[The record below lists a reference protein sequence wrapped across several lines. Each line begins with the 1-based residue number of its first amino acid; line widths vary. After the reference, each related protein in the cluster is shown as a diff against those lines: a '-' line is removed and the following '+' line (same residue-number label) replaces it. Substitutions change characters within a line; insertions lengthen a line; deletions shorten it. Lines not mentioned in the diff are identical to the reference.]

1 MYTAKDIRNLALL
14 GHGGDGKSALCE
26 SMLYVTKAITRL
38 GKRADGTTVSDFDDE
53 EKKRQYSIKTS
64 VIPVEFGGC
73 KLNVLD
79 NPGYFDFAAEIV
91 QSLRVADAGL
101 ICLTAKSGIAVGTEK
116 GWKSLADAGLPAMFY
131 VSKLD
136 EEHANFFNTFDS
148 LRDIFGAS
156 VIPFTFP
163 ILHGEEAVGVVDL
176 VSKKAYDVSGKE
188 IALPAEAEE
197 KIEEYMAELNEQVA
211 ETDEALMEKFF
222 MEEPFTEEELLKG
235 IKEGIRQRSVT
246 PVFCG
251 CAMNGLGTAALL
263 DNLVRFAPSPLEGKP
278 AVRVDEEGKE
288 SEFPLNPDG
297 PATAFVFNTVADQYG
312 KNSYFKVLSG
322 NIEDTMTV
330 VNARTGDNE
339 KLGNTFFPKGK
350 DNAKTAKV
358 CCGDIGVFTKLASV
372 RTGDT
377 LCQPGKLVTIKPMT
391 YAEPCYRMA
400 IYAKTKG
407 QEDKVAAGL
416 VKLNEEGIR
425 QRSVTPVFC
434 GCAMNGLGTAALL
447 DNLVRFAPSPLEGKP
462 AVRVDEEGKE
472 SEFPLNPDGPATA
485 FVFNTVADQYGKNSY
500 FKVLSGNIED
510 TMTVVN
516 ARTGDNEK
524 LGNTFFP
531 KGKDN
536 AKTAKVCC
544 GDIGVFTK
552 LASVRTGDTL
562 CQPGKLVTIKPM
574 TYAEPCYRMAI
585 YAKTKGQEDKV
596 AAGLVK
602 LNEEDASFTYGN
614 DPETKEMII
623 AGVCDIHLS
632 VIIAK
637 LLSKYKV
644 EAELRPA
651 KIAYRE
657 TIKKKVE
664 IHGRH
669 KKQSGGHGQF
679 GDVYIRFEPQSESED
694 MIFADETVGGC
705 VPKNFI
711 PSVEKGLRNCIGKGV
726 LAGYPVVFL
735 KSTLYFGS
743 YHPVDSS
750 DMAFQTAAGIAYKEG
765 LPTAGPTLLEP
776 IGELKVFIPDANMG
790 DIIGDLNKR
799 RGRVMGMNPDPDNRG
814 WQIVEAEVPMGEMSS
829 YAIDLRSMSQGRGSY
844 SLKFVRYEEVP
855 QINQAKIIED
865 AKKADEE

>member
-1 MYTAKDIRNLALL
+1 M
-14 GHGGDGKSALCE
+14 
-26 SMLYVTKAITRL
+26 
-38 GKRADGTTVSDFDDE
+38 
-53 EKKRQYSIKTS
+53 
-64 VIPVEFGGC
+64 
-73 KLNVLD
+73 LD

-235 IKEGIRQRSVT
+235 IK
-246 PVFCG
+246 
-251 CAMNGLGTAALL
+251 
-263 DNLVRFAPSPLEGKP
+263 
-278 AVRVDEEGKE
+278 
-288 SEFPLNPDG
+288 
-297 PATAFVFNTVADQYG
+297 
-312 KNSYFKVLSG
+312 
-322 NIEDTMTV
+322 
-330 VNARTGDNE
+330 
-339 KLGNTFFPKGK
+339 
-350 DNAKTAKV
+350 
-358 CCGDIGVFTKLASV
+358 
-372 RTGDT
+372 
-377 LCQPGKLVTIKPMT
+377 
-391 YAEPCYRMA
+391 
-400 IYAKTKG
+400 
-407 QEDKVAAGL
+407 
-416 VKLNEEGIR
+416 EGIR

>member
-1 MYTAKDIRNLALL
+1 MYTAKDIRNICLL

-26 SMLYVTKAITRL
+26 SMLYLTKAITRL

-64 VIPVEFGGC
+64 VIPVEYAGC
-73 KLNVLD
+73 KVNVLD
-79 NPGYFDFAAEIV
+79 NPGYFDFAGEVV
-91 QSLRVADAGL
+91 QSLRVADAGI

-136 EEHANFFNTFDS
+136 EEHANFFATFDS
-148 LRDIFGAS
+148 IRSTFGAS
-156 VIPFTFP
+156 AIPFTFP
-163 ILHGEEAVGVVDL
+163 VLKGEQAIGVVDL
-176 VSKKAYDVSGKE
+176 IAKKAYDVDGKE
-188 IALPAEAEE
+188 MPLPADAEE

-222 MEEPFTEEELLKG
+222 MEEPFTEEELIKG
-235 IKEGIRQRSVT
+235 IHDGLMQRTVT

-251 CAMNGLGTAALL
+251 CSMNGLGTLRVL
-263 DNLVRFAPSPLEGKP
+263 ENIVKFAPNPLEGKP
-278 AVRVDEEGKE
+278 MVTVDEEGNE
-288 SEFPLNPDG
+288 SELKLD
-297 PATAFVFNTVADQYG
+297 PAGSPVAFVFNTVADQYG
-312 KNSYFKVLSG
+312 KNSYFKVICG
-322 NIEDTMTV
+322 DIEDTLTV
-330 VNARTGDNE
+330 VNARTGDSE

-350 DNAKTAKV
+350 DNTKTSKV

-377 LCQPGKLVTIKPMT
+377 LTMPGKTVTIKPME

-407 QEDKVAAGL
+407 QEDKVA
-416 VKLNEEGIR
+416 
-425 QRSVTPVFC
+425 S
-434 GCAMNGLGTAALL
+434 
-447 DNLVRFAPSPLEGKP
+447 
-462 AVRVDEEGKE
+462 
-472 SEFPLNPDGPATA
+472 
-485 FVFNTVADQYGKNSY
+485 
-500 FKVLSGNIED
+500 
-510 TMTVVN
+510 
-516 ARTGDNEK
+516 
-524 LGNTFFP
+524 
-531 KGKDN
+531 
-536 AKTAKVCC
+536 
-544 GDIGVFTK
+544 
-552 LASVRTGDTL
+552 
-562 CQPGKLVTIKPM
+562 
-574 TYAEPCYRMAI
+574 
-585 YAKTKGQEDKV
+585 
-596 AAGLVK
+596 GLVK
-602 LNEEDASFTYGN
+602 LNEEDASFTFGN
-614 DPETKEMII
+614 DPETKEMIV
-623 AGVCDIHLS
+623 AGVCDIQLS
-632 VIIAK
+632 VLVAK

-664 IHGRH
+664 VHGRH

-679 GDVYIRFEPQSESED
+679 GDVYIRFEPQTESEE

-711 PSVEKGLRNCIGKGV
+711 PSVEKGLRNCVGKGV

-735 KSTLYFGS
+735 KATLYFGS

-765 LPTAGPTLLEP
+765 LPTAAPTLLEP
-776 IGELKVFIPDANMG
+776 IGELKVYIPDSNMG

-799 RGRVMGMNPDPDNRG
+799 RGRVMGMNPCGNG
-814 WQIVEAEVPMGEMSS
+814 QQVVEAEVPMGEMSS
-829 YAIDLRSMSQGRGSY
+829 YAIDLRSMTQGRGFY

-855 QINQAKIIED
+855 QMNQAKIIED
-865 AKKADEE
+865 AKKDAEE

>member
-322 NIEDTMTV
+322 
-330 VNARTGDNE
+330 
-339 KLGNTFFPKGK
+339 
-350 DNAKTAKV
+350 
-358 CCGDIGVFTKLASV
+358 S
-372 RTGDT
+372 
-377 LCQPGKLVTIKPMT
+377 
-391 YAEPCYRMA
+391 
-400 IYAKTKG
+400 
-407 QEDKVAAGL
+407 
-416 VKLNEEGIR
+416 
-425 QRSVTPVFC
+425 
-434 GCAMNGLGTAALL
+434 
-447 DNLVRFAPSPLEGKP
+447 
-462 AVRVDEEGKE
+462 
-472 SEFPLNPDGPATA
+472 
-485 FVFNTVADQYGKNSY
+485 
-500 FKVLSGNIED
+500 IED

-679 GDVYIRFEPQSESED
+679 GDVYIRFEPQSESEE

-776 IGELKVFIPDANMG
+776 IGELKVVVPDSNMG
-790 DIIGDLNKR
+790 DINGDLNKR
-799 RGRVMGMNPDPDNRG
+799 RGRVMGMNPDPENPG
-814 WQIVEAEVPMGEMSS
+814 YQIVEAEVPMGEMSS
-829 YAIDLRSMSQGRGSY
+829 YTIDLRAMTQGRGSY
-844 SLKFVRYEEVP
+844 TLKFVRYEEVP
-855 QINQAKIIED
+855 QMNQAKIIEE
-865 AKKADEE
+865 AKKEAEEK

>member
-416 VKLNEEGIR
+416 VKLNEE
-425 QRSVTPVFC
+425 
-434 GCAMNGLGTAALL
+434 
-447 DNLVRFAPSPLEGKP
+447 
-462 AVRVDEEGKE
+462 
-472 SEFPLNPDGPATA
+472 
-485 FVFNTVADQYGKNSY
+485 
-500 FKVLSGNIED
+500 
-510 TMTVVN
+510 
-516 ARTGDNEK
+516 
-524 LGNTFFP
+524 
-531 KGKDN
+531 
-536 AKTAKVCC
+536 
-544 GDIGVFTK
+544 
-552 LASVRTGDTL
+552 
-562 CQPGKLVTIKPM
+562 
-574 TYAEPCYRMAI
+574 
-585 YAKTKGQEDKV
+585 
-596 AAGLVK
+596 
-602 LNEEDASFTYGN
+602 DASFTYGN

-776 IGELKVFIPDANMG
+776 IGELKVLIPDGNMG
-790 DIIGDLNKR
+790 DVIGDLNKR
-799 RGRVMGMNPDPDNRG
+799 RGRVMGMNPDPENPG
-814 WQIVEAEVPMGEMSS
+814 YQIVEAEVPVGEMTTYS
-829 YAIDLRSMSQGRGSY
+829 IDLRAMSQGRGSY
-844 SLKFVRYEEVP
+844 TLKFVRYEEVP
-855 QINQAKIIED
+855 QMNQAKIIED
-865 AKKADEE
+865 AKKEEEEA

>member
-416 VKLNEEGIR
+416 VKLNEE
-425 QRSVTPVFC
+425 
-434 GCAMNGLGTAALL
+434 
-447 DNLVRFAPSPLEGKP
+447 
-462 AVRVDEEGKE
+462 
-472 SEFPLNPDGPATA
+472 
-485 FVFNTVADQYGKNSY
+485 
-500 FKVLSGNIED
+500 
-510 TMTVVN
+510 
-516 ARTGDNEK
+516 
-524 LGNTFFP
+524 
-531 KGKDN
+531 
-536 AKTAKVCC
+536 
-544 GDIGVFTK
+544 
-552 LASVRTGDTL
+552 
-562 CQPGKLVTIKPM
+562 
-574 TYAEPCYRMAI
+574 
-585 YAKTKGQEDKV
+585 
-596 AAGLVK
+596 
-602 LNEEDASFTYGN
+602 DASFTYGN

-799 RGRVMGMNPDPDNRG
+799 SGRVMGMNPDPDNRG

>member
-235 IKEGIRQRSVT
+235 IKDGIRQRSVT

-297 PATAFVFNTVADQYG
+297 PV
-312 KNSYFKVLSG
+312 
-322 NIEDTMTV
+322 
-330 VNARTGDNE
+330 
-339 KLGNTFFPKGK
+339 
-350 DNAKTAKV
+350 
-358 CCGDIGVFTKLASV
+358 
-372 RTGDT
+372 
-377 LCQPGKLVTIKPMT
+377 
-391 YAEPCYRMA
+391 
-400 IYAKTKG
+400 
-407 QEDKVAAGL
+407 
-416 VKLNEEGIR
+416 
-425 QRSVTPVFC
+425 
-434 GCAMNGLGTAALL
+434 
-447 DNLVRFAPSPLEGKP
+447 
-462 AVRVDEEGKE
+462 
-472 SEFPLNPDGPATA
+472 TA

-679 GDVYIRFEPQSESED
+679 GDVYIRFEPQSESEE

-711 PSVEKGLRNCIGKGV
+711 PSVEKGLRNCVGKGV

-750 DMAFQTAAGIAYKEG
+750 DMSFQTAAGIAYKEG

>member
-1 MYTAKDIRNLALL
+1 MYTAKDIRNISLL

-26 SMLYVTKAITRL
+26 SMLYLTKVITRL
-38 GKRADGTTVSDFDDE
+38 GKRADGTTVSDFDEE

-64 VIPVEFGGC
+64 VIPVEYKNC

-79 NPGYFDFAAEIV
+79 NPGYFDFAGEIV
-91 QSLRVADAGL
+91 QSLRVSDSGL
-101 ICLTAKSGIAVGTEK
+101 ICLSAKSGIAVGTEK
-116 GWKSLADAGLPAMFY
+116 GWKSLEKAGLPAMFY

-136 EEHANFFNTFDS
+136 EEHANFFGTVDS
-148 LRDIFGAS
+148 LRDTFGAS

-163 ILHGEEAVGVVDL
+163 ILNGENAVAVVDL
-176 VSKKAYDVSGKE
+176 LTKKAYDASGKE
-188 IALPAEAEE
+188 VALTADAEE
-197 KIEEYMAELNEQVA
+197 KIEEYMMELNEQVA

-222 MEEPFTEEELLKG
+222 MEEPFTEEELLTGVKAG
-235 IKEGIRQRSVT
+235 LKERVIT

-251 CAMNGLGTAALL
+251 CAATGLGTEILMQ
-263 DNLVRFAPSPLEGKP
+263 NLIKFAPNPEEGKP
-278 AVRVDEEGKE
+278 MIAVDDEGNE
-288 SEFPLNPDG
+288 SEFAPNGSPM
-297 PATAFVFNTVADQYG
+297 AFVFNTITDQYG
-312 KNSYFKVLSG
+312 KNSYFKVISG
-322 NIEDTMTV
+322 DIEDTMTV

-339 KLGNTFFPKGK
+339 KLGNMFFPRGK
-350 DNAKTAKV
+350 ENNKV
-358 CCGDIGVFTKLASV
+358 SKICCGDIGVFTKLASV

-377 LCQPGKLVTIKPMT
+377 LCLPGKAITIKPME

-407 QEDKVAAGL
+407 QEDKVAG
-416 VKLNEEGIR
+416 
-425 QRSVTPVFC
+425 
-434 GCAMNGLGTAALL
+434 
-447 DNLVRFAPSPLEGKP
+447 
-462 AVRVDEEGKE
+462 
-472 SEFPLNPDGPATA
+472 
-485 FVFNTVADQYGKNSY
+485 
-500 FKVLSGNIED
+500 
-510 TMTVVN
+510 
-516 ARTGDNEK
+516 
-524 LGNTFFP
+524 
-531 KGKDN
+531 
-536 AKTAKVCC
+536 
-544 GDIGVFTK
+544 
-552 LASVRTGDTL
+552 
-562 CQPGKLVTIKPM
+562 
-574 TYAEPCYRMAI
+574 
-585 YAKTKGQEDKV
+585 
-596 AAGLVK
+596 GLVK

-632 VIIAK
+632 VIISK

-694 MIFADETVGGC
+694 MIFEDETVGGC

-765 LPTAGPTLLEP
+765 LPTAAPTILEP
-776 IGELKVFIPDANMG
+776 IAELKVMIPDSNMG

-799 RGRVMGMNPDPDNRG
+799 RGRVMGMNPDPENTG

-829 YAIDLRSMSQGRGSY
+829 YAIDLRSMTQGRGSY
-844 SLKFVRYEEVP
+844 GMKFVRYEEVP
-855 QINQAKIIED
+855 QMNQQKIIDD
-865 AKKADEE
+865 AKEEEE

>member
-1 MYTAKDIRNLALL
+1 MYTAKDIRNIALL

-26 SMLYVTKAITRL
+26 SMLYLTKAITRL

-64 VIPVEFGGC
+64 VIPVEYSGC

-116 GWKSLADAGLPAMFY
+116 GWKSLADAELPAMFY
-131 VSKLD
+131 ISKLD
-136 EEHANFFNTFDS
+136 EEHANFFGTYDAI
-148 LRDIFGAS
+148 RDAFGAS

-163 ILHGEEAVGVVDL
+163 ILNGEQAVGVVDL
-176 VSKKAYDVSGKE
+176 IEKKAYDVNGKE
-188 IALPAEAEE
+188 IALPADAEE
-197 KIEEYMAELNEQVA
+197 KIEEYMMALNEQVA
-211 ETDEALMEKFF
+211 ETDEELMEKFF
-222 MEEPFTEEELLKG
+222 MEEPFTAEELLKG
-235 IKEGIRQRSVT
+235 IKDGIKQRAIT

-251 CAMNGLGTAALL
+251 CAMNGLGTELL
-263 DNLVRFAPSPLEGKP
+263 MKNLVKYAPSPLDGKP
-278 AVRVDEEGKE
+278 MITVDEDGKE
-288 SEFPLNPDG
+288 SELVLNPTG
-297 PATAFVFNTVADQYG
+297 SPMAFVFNTMADQYG
-312 KNSYFKVLSG
+312 KNSYFKVISG
-322 NIEDTMTV
+322 DIEDTLTV

-350 DNAKTAKV
+350 DNNKTAKV

-377 LCQPGKLVTIKPMT
+377 LGLAGKVASVKPMS

-400 IYAKTKG
+400 IYAK
-407 QEDKVAAGL
+407 
-416 VKLNEEGIR
+416 N
-425 QRSVTPVFC
+425 
-434 GCAMNGLGTAALL
+434 
-447 DNLVRFAPSPLEGKP
+447 
-462 AVRVDEEGKE
+462 
-472 SEFPLNPDGPATA
+472 
-485 FVFNTVADQYGKNSY
+485 
-500 FKVLSGNIED
+500 
-510 TMTVVN
+510 
-516 ARTGDNEK
+516 
-524 LGNTFFP
+524 
-531 KGKDN
+531 
-536 AKTAKVCC
+536 
-544 GDIGVFTK
+544 
-552 LASVRTGDTL
+552 
-562 CQPGKLVTIKPM
+562 
-574 TYAEPCYRMAI
+574 
-585 YAKTKGQEDKV
+585 KGQEDKV

-623 AGVCDIHLS
+623 AGVCDMHLS

-657 TIKKKVE
+657 TIKKKHE
-664 IHGRH
+664 QHGRH

-679 GDVYIRFEPQSESED
+679 GDVHIRFEPQSESEE

-711 PSVEKGLRNCIGKGV
+711 PSVEKGLRNCVGKGV

-735 KSTLYFGS
+735 KATLFFGS
-743 YHPVDSS
+743 YHAVDSS
-750 DMAFQTAAGIAYKEG
+750 DMAFQTAAGLAYKEG
-765 LPTAGPTLLEP
+765 LPNAAPTLLEP
-776 IGELKVFIPDANMG
+776 IGELKVYIPDANMG

-799 RGRVMGMNPDPDNRG
+799 RGRVMGMNPDTENRG
-814 WQIVEAEVPMGEMSS
+814 WQIVEAEVPIGEMVS
-829 YAIDLRSMSQGRGSY
+829 YAIDLRAMTQGRGY
-844 SLKFVRYEEVP
+844 YTLKFIRYEEVP
-855 QINQAKIIED
+855 QMNQAKIIEE
-865 AKKADEE
+865 AKKAEEE

>member
-416 VKLNEEGIR
+416 VKLNEE
-425 QRSVTPVFC
+425 
-434 GCAMNGLGTAALL
+434 
-447 DNLVRFAPSPLEGKP
+447 
-462 AVRVDEEGKE
+462 
-472 SEFPLNPDGPATA
+472 
-485 FVFNTVADQYGKNSY
+485 
-500 FKVLSGNIED
+500 
-510 TMTVVN
+510 
-516 ARTGDNEK
+516 
-524 LGNTFFP
+524 
-531 KGKDN
+531 
-536 AKTAKVCC
+536 
-544 GDIGVFTK
+544 
-552 LASVRTGDTL
+552 
-562 CQPGKLVTIKPM
+562 
-574 TYAEPCYRMAI
+574 
-585 YAKTKGQEDKV
+585 
-596 AAGLVK
+596 
-602 LNEEDASFTYGN
+602 DASFTYGN

-735 KSTLYFGS
+735 KSTLHFVS

>member
-1 MYTAKDIRNLALL
+1 MPPAVPSRLHRKEIFNTMYTAKDIRNIALL

-26 SMLYVTKAITRL
+26 SMLFLTKAITRL

-64 VIPVEFGGC
+64 VIPVEYAGC
-73 KLNVLD
+73 KVNVLD
-79 NPGYFDFAAEIV
+79 NPGYFDFAAEVV

-116 GWKSLADAGLPAMFY
+116 GWKSLADANLPAMFY

-136 EEHANFFNTFDS
+136 EEHANFFGTFDAI
-148 LRDIFGAS
+148 RDTFGAS
-156 VIPFTFP
+156 AIPFTFP
-163 ILHGEEAVGVVDL
+163 ILKGEQAVGLVDL
-176 VSKKAYDVSGKE
+176 IAKKAYDVNGKE
-188 IALPAEAEE
+188 IALPADTEE

-222 MEEPFTEEELLKG
+222 MEEPFTEEELIKG
-235 IKEGIRQRSVT
+235 IKDGIRQRTVT

-251 CAMNGLGTAALL
+251 CAMTGLGTTRLL
-263 DNLVRFAPSPLEGKP
+263 ENIKKFAPSPLEGKP
-278 AVRVDEEGKE
+278 AVIVDEDGNE
-288 SEFPLNPDG
+288 SELALD
-297 PATAFVFNTVADQYG
+297 PAGSPMAFVFNTVADQYG
-312 KNSYFKVLSG
+312 KNSYFKVISG
-322 NIEDTMTV
+322 DIEDTMTV

-350 DNAKTAKV
+350 DNVKTSKV

-377 LCQPGKLVTIKPMT
+377 LGLAGKVVTVKPMT

-400 IYAKTKG
+400 IYAKNKG
-407 QEDKVAAGL
+407 QEDKVA
-416 VKLNEEGIR
+416 
-425 QRSVTPVFC
+425 S
-434 GCAMNGLGTAALL
+434 
-447 DNLVRFAPSPLEGKP
+447 
-462 AVRVDEEGKE
+462 
-472 SEFPLNPDGPATA
+472 
-485 FVFNTVADQYGKNSY
+485 
-500 FKVLSGNIED
+500 
-510 TMTVVN
+510 
-516 ARTGDNEK
+516 
-524 LGNTFFP
+524 
-531 KGKDN
+531 
-536 AKTAKVCC
+536 
-544 GDIGVFTK
+544 
-552 LASVRTGDTL
+552 
-562 CQPGKLVTIKPM
+562 
-574 TYAEPCYRMAI
+574 
-585 YAKTKGQEDKV
+585 
-596 AAGLVK
+596 GLVK

-632 VIIAK
+632 VIISK

-765 LPTAGPTLLEP
+765 LPTAAPTLLEP

-799 RGRVMGMNPDPDNRG
+799 RGRVMGMNPDAENRG
-814 WQIVEAEVPMGEMSS
+814 WQIVDAEVPIGEMSS
-829 YAIDLRSMSQGRGSY
+829 YAIDLRSMTQGRGSY

-855 QINQAKIIED
+855 QMNQAKIIED
-865 AKKADEE
+865 AKKNEEE

>member
-1 MYTAKDIRNLALL
+1 MYTAKDIRNICLL

-26 SMLYVTKAITRL
+26 SMLYLTKAITRL

-64 VIPVEFGGC
+64 VIPVEFAGC
-73 KLNVLD
+73 KVNVLD
-79 NPGYFDFAAEIV
+79 NPGYFDFAGEVV
-91 QSLRVADAGL
+91 QSLRVADAGI

-136 EEHANFFNTFDS
+136 EEHANFFATFDS
-148 LRDIFGAS
+148 IRSTFGAS
-156 VIPFTFP
+156 AIPFTFP
-163 ILHGEEAVGVVDL
+163 VLKGEQAIGVVDL
-176 VSKKAYDVSGKE
+176 IAKKAYDVDGKE
-188 IALPAEAEE
+188 MPLPADAEE

-222 MEEPFTEEELLKG
+222 MEEPFTEEELIKG
-235 IKEGIRQRSVT
+235 IHDGLMQRTVT

-251 CAMNGLGTAALL
+251 CSMNGLGTLRVL
-263 DNLVRFAPSPLEGKP
+263 ENIVKFAPNPLEGKP
-278 AVRVDEEGKE
+278 MVTVDEEGNE
-288 SEFPLNPDG
+288 SELKLD
-297 PATAFVFNTVADQYG
+297 PAGSPVAFVFNTVADQYG
-312 KNSYFKVLSG
+312 KNSYFKVICG
-322 NIEDTMTV
+322 DIEDTLTV
-330 VNARTGDNE
+330 VNARTGDSE

-350 DNAKTAKV
+350 DNTKTSKV

-377 LCQPGKLVTIKPMT
+377 LTMPGKTVTIKPME

-407 QEDKVAAGL
+407 QEDKVA
-416 VKLNEEGIR
+416 
-425 QRSVTPVFC
+425 S
-434 GCAMNGLGTAALL
+434 
-447 DNLVRFAPSPLEGKP
+447 
-462 AVRVDEEGKE
+462 
-472 SEFPLNPDGPATA
+472 
-485 FVFNTVADQYGKNSY
+485 
-500 FKVLSGNIED
+500 
-510 TMTVVN
+510 
-516 ARTGDNEK
+516 
-524 LGNTFFP
+524 
-531 KGKDN
+531 
-536 AKTAKVCC
+536 
-544 GDIGVFTK
+544 
-552 LASVRTGDTL
+552 
-562 CQPGKLVTIKPM
+562 
-574 TYAEPCYRMAI
+574 
-585 YAKTKGQEDKV
+585 
-596 AAGLVK
+596 GLVK
-602 LNEEDASFTYGN
+602 LNEEDASFTFGN
-614 DPETKEMII
+614 DPETKEMIV
-623 AGVCDIHLS
+623 AGVCDIQLS
-632 VIIAK
+632 VLVAK

-664 IHGRH
+664 VHGRH

-679 GDVYIRFEPQSESED
+679 GDVYIRFEPQTESEE

-711 PSVEKGLRNCIGKGV
+711 PSVEKGLRNCVGKGV

-735 KSTLYFGS
+735 KATLYFGS

-765 LPTAGPTLLEP
+765 LPTAAPTLLEP
-776 IGELKVFIPDANMG
+776 IGELKVYIPDSNMG

-799 RGRVMGMNPDPDNRG
+799 RGRVMGMNPCGNG
-814 WQIVEAEVPMGEMSS
+814 QQVVEAEVPMGEMSS
-829 YAIDLRSMSQGRGSY
+829 YAIDLRSMTQGRGSY

-855 QINQAKIIED
+855 QMNQAKIIED
-865 AKKADEE
+865 AKKDAEE

>member
-322 NIEDTMTV
+322 
-330 VNARTGDNE
+330 
-339 KLGNTFFPKGK
+339 
-350 DNAKTAKV
+350 
-358 CCGDIGVFTKLASV
+358 S
-372 RTGDT
+372 
-377 LCQPGKLVTIKPMT
+377 
-391 YAEPCYRMA
+391 
-400 IYAKTKG
+400 
-407 QEDKVAAGL
+407 
-416 VKLNEEGIR
+416 
-425 QRSVTPVFC
+425 
-434 GCAMNGLGTAALL
+434 
-447 DNLVRFAPSPLEGKP
+447 
-462 AVRVDEEGKE
+462 
-472 SEFPLNPDGPATA
+472 
-485 FVFNTVADQYGKNSY
+485 
-500 FKVLSGNIED
+500 IED

-776 IGELKVFIPDANMG
+776 IGELKVLIPDANMG
-790 DIIGDLNKR
+790 DVIGDLNKR
-799 RGRVMGMNPDPDNRG
+799 RGRVMGMNPDPENPG
-814 WQIVEAEVPMGEMSS
+814 YQTVEAEVPMGEMSS
-829 YAIDLRSMSQGRGSY
+829 YTIDLRAMSQGRGSY
-844 SLKFVRYEEVP
+844 TLKFIRYEEVP
-855 QINQAKIIED
+855 QMNQAKIIED
-865 AKKADEE
+865 AKKDEEEG

>member
-235 IKEGIRQRSVT
+235 IKDGIRQRSVT

-251 CAMNGLGTAALL
+251 CAMNGLGIAALL

-350 DNAKTAKV
+350 DNT
-358 CCGDIGVFTKLASV
+358 
-372 RTGDT
+372 
-377 LCQPGKLVTIKPMT
+377 
-391 YAEPCYRMA
+391 
-400 IYAKTKG
+400 
-407 QEDKVAAGL
+407 
-416 VKLNEEGIR
+416 
-425 QRSVTPVFC
+425 
-434 GCAMNGLGTAALL
+434 
-447 DNLVRFAPSPLEGKP
+447 
-462 AVRVDEEGKE
+462 
-472 SEFPLNPDGPATA
+472 
-485 FVFNTVADQYGKNSY
+485 
-500 FKVLSGNIED
+500 
-510 TMTVVN
+510 
-516 ARTGDNEK
+516 
-524 LGNTFFP
+524 
-531 KGKDN
+531 
-536 AKTAKVCC
+536 KTAKVCC

-776 IGELKVFIPDANMG
+776 IGELKVLIPDANMG
-790 DIIGDLNKR
+790 DVIGDLNKR
-799 RGRVMGMNPDPDNRG
+799 RGRVMGMNPDPENPG
-814 WQIVEAEVPMGEMSS
+814 YQTVEAEVPMGEMSS
-829 YAIDLRSMSQGRGSY
+829 YTIDLRAMSQGRGSY
-844 SLKFVRYEEVP
+844 TLKFVRYEEVP
-855 QINQAKIIED
+855 QMNQAKIIED
-865 AKKADEE
+865 AKKDEEEG

>member
-235 IKEGIRQRSVT
+235 IKDGIRQRSVT

-297 PATAFVFNTVADQYG
+297 PV
-312 KNSYFKVLSG
+312 
-322 NIEDTMTV
+322 
-330 VNARTGDNE
+330 
-339 KLGNTFFPKGK
+339 
-350 DNAKTAKV
+350 
-358 CCGDIGVFTKLASV
+358 
-372 RTGDT
+372 
-377 LCQPGKLVTIKPMT
+377 
-391 YAEPCYRMA
+391 
-400 IYAKTKG
+400 
-407 QEDKVAAGL
+407 
-416 VKLNEEGIR
+416 
-425 QRSVTPVFC
+425 
-434 GCAMNGLGTAALL
+434 
-447 DNLVRFAPSPLEGKP
+447 
-462 AVRVDEEGKE
+462 
-472 SEFPLNPDGPATA
+472 TA

-814 WQIVEAEVPMGEMSS
+814 WQIVEAEVPKGEMSS

>member
-156 VIPFTFP
+156 VILFTFP

-322 NIEDTMTV
+322 
-330 VNARTGDNE
+330 
-339 KLGNTFFPKGK
+339 
-350 DNAKTAKV
+350 
-358 CCGDIGVFTKLASV
+358 S
-372 RTGDT
+372 
-377 LCQPGKLVTIKPMT
+377 
-391 YAEPCYRMA
+391 
-400 IYAKTKG
+400 
-407 QEDKVAAGL
+407 
-416 VKLNEEGIR
+416 
-425 QRSVTPVFC
+425 
-434 GCAMNGLGTAALL
+434 
-447 DNLVRFAPSPLEGKP
+447 
-462 AVRVDEEGKE
+462 
-472 SEFPLNPDGPATA
+472 
-485 FVFNTVADQYGKNSY
+485 
-500 FKVLSGNIED
+500 IED